1 VTITKT
7 DTTTKAATTTKRR
20 PAPGVEHRRLRL
32 LPEELYAIIPLLDE
46 HRFSPYV
53 RALLI
58 DAVRGNIPRDLQ
70 RVPPIAAALE
80 KNTCLAVERA
90 LLAEVR
96 ECAKSL
102 GLSLNHFLRALIFFR
117 DIEDVK
123 LRVPPEQ
130 FLHKAA

>member
-1 VTITKT
+1 M
-7 DTTTKAATTTKRR
+7 TKRR

-53 RALLI
+53 RAILVE
-58 DAVRGNIPRDLQ
+58 AVRGNIPRDLP

-90 LLAEVR
+90 LLAEAR
-96 ECAKSL
+96 ECARQM
-102 GLSLNHFLRALIFFR
+102 GLSLNHFLRALIFQR
-117 DIEDVK
+117 DLEEVR

-130 FLHKAA
+130 YFHKAA